1 MIKMMKRDKT
11 ENLNLYII
19 HIDISAVK
27 VSAIEQCP
35 YDTSPSVMKECV
47 NDELDDDIKNN
58 LIEENETKVNFELG
72 YDTGFNHKEVYQST
86 ETEIST
92 SEEVHEK
99 HKRGKMS
106 LLKNMH

>member
-1 MIKMMKRDKT
+1 MNT
-11 ENLNLYII
+11 V
-19 HIDISAVK
+19 ID
-27 VSAIEQCP
+27 
-35 YDTSPSVMKECV
+35 DTSPVLVEECV
-47 NDELDDDIKNN
+47 NYQLDDREQNN